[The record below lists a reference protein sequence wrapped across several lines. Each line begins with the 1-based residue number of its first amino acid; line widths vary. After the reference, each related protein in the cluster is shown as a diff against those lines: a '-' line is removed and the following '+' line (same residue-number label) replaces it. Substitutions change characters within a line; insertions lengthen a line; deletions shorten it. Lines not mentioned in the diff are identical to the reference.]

1 MRFSLKIAPLD
12 LDLTLGCGQVF
23 RWSRTDRGE
32 WIGPLGR
39 HLVTLGW
46 KNGRLTVSADPGEP
60 RMHDRISEFLRVSDN
75 ITEIQSSL
83 SRDPVLS
90 PGLDRFRGLR
100 IVKMDEW
107 ECLAS
112 YVLATYANIPRI
124 AKMIDEVSKHF
135 GHEIVDGVRS
145 FPKPSD
151 LRKASVRELEK
162 CGLGYRAKY
171 LHSISRSVDL
181 EEISRLKRLGYKDLR
196 RELMDLPGVGEKVAD
211 CVSLF
216 GFGKLEAF
224 PIDVWI
230 ERAISRLYD
239 VEGPY
244 KTIRGF
250 AAERWGDFAGYAQ
263 EYLYFNERTLAKSSG
278 CEFSRCAEDNG

>member
-1 MRFSLKIAPLD
+1 MRFTLEIEPLD

-23 RWSRTDRGE
+23 RWSRTGRGD
-32 WIGPLGR
+32 WIGPIGR

-46 KNGRLTVSADPGEP
+46 ENGRLSVSAQPGET
-60 RMHDRISEFLRVSDN
+60 RMPARVSEFLRASDD
-75 ITEIQSSL
+75 IMEIQSTL
-83 SRDPVLS
+83 SGDSVLS
-90 PGLDRFRGLR
+90 SGLERFRGLR

-124 AKMIDEVSKHF
+124 AKMIDEVSMRF

-145 FPKPSD
+145 FPSPSD
-151 LRKASVRELEK
+151 LREASVGELQK

-171 LHSISRSVDL
+171 LHSISRCIDRA
-181 EEISRLKRLGYKDLR
+181 EIRRLKLLEYRDLR
-196 RELMDLPGVGEKVAD
+196 RELMTLPGVGEKVAD

-216 GFGKLEAF
+216 GFGKLDAF

-230 ERAISRLYD
+230 ERAISRLFNL
-239 VEGPY
+239 EGSY

-250 AAERWGDFAGYAQ
+250 ATQRWGDFAGYAQ
-263 EYLYFNERTLAKSSG
+263 EYLYFNERALAKSSG
-278 CEFSRCAEDNG
+278 CEFSRCAQDQG